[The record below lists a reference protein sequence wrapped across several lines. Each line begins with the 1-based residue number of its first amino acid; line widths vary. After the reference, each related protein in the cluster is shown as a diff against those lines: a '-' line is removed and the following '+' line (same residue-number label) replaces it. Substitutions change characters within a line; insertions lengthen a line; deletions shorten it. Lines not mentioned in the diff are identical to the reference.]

1 MGRFDRKDN
10 RRSGGGG
17 FDRRPTTM
25 FPAVCDKCGKDCQV
39 PFKPSGDKPIYCSN
53 CFEKEGGG
61 RSDRSDRFERR
72 DDSRRSFGGGRDR
85 GDKPMFSAICDDC
98 GIECKVPFN
107 PSPDKPI
114 YCSKCFEKREGAK
127 GVGNSINN
135 DILSEKLGA
144 IVEKLDRIL
153 SALESKSIPTQKKE
167 VEKKE
172 VIKKPKA
179 VKKSKTVKKT
189 KEK

>member
-1 MGRFDRKDN
+1 MGRFDRRDNN
-10 RRSGGGG
+10 RRGGG

-25 FPAVCDKCGKDCQV
+25 YPAVCDKCGKDCQV

-72 DDSRRSFGGGRDR
+72 DDSRRSFGNSRGRE
-85 GDKPMFSAICDDC
+85 DKQMFSAICDDC

-135 DILSEKLGA
+135 DILSEKLDT

-153 SALESKSIPTQKKE
+153 SALESKSAPETKKE
-167 VEKKE
+167 V
-172 VIKKPKA
+172 VKKPKV
-179 VKKSKTVKKT
+179 VKKTKTVKKT
-189 KEK
+189 ETK